1 MEMRRILLTLSL
13 LALPRLLPAQ
23 GVLVAPHYLV
33 MDHRTRSGLVTV
45 YNPGNDP
52 IEVSIG
58 TLFGYPVTD
67 TAGQFTL
74 LTPETPDASL
84 PSATAWVEAY
94 PRRLSLAPRERQTV
108 RLLGRPPASLVDGEY
123 WTRLVVTAKGGTLPV
138 TGVSDTSAIRVGLTL
153 EVRTILPVFYRKG
166 ALETGASISNVRT
179 AVIGDSLE
187 IRARLERQGSA
198 AFIGTL
204 RGSLVDSTGSEV
216 GRFATPL
223 AVYFDVEPRLTM
235 PLAHHRPGRYRLRLE
250 LATEREDL
258 EPDIL
263 LQARPIRDSI
273 EVVIP

>member
-1 MEMRRILLTLSL
+1 MRRTAIVLVLLL
-13 LALPRLLPAQ
+13 LPRLLPAQ

-45 YNPGNDP
+45 YNPGNEP

-67 TAGQFTL
+67 STGQFTL
-74 LTPETPDASL
+74 LTPEHPDSTL
-84 PSATAWVEAY
+84 PSATGWVDAY

-108 RLLGRPPASLVDGEY
+108 RLLGRPPASLNDGEY

-138 TGVSDTSAIRVGLTL
+138 SGVSDTASIRVGLTL

-166 ALETGASISNVRT
+166 ALQTGASISNVRT
-179 AVIGDSLE
+179 AVAADSLE

-204 RGSLVDSTGSEV
+204 RGSLVDSTGREV
-216 GRFATPL
+216 SSFSTPL
-223 AVYFDVEPRLTM
+223 AVYFSVDPRFTM
-235 PLAHHRPGRYRLRLE
+235 PLPQLRPGRYKLRLE

-258 EPDIL
+258 EPEIL

-273 EVVIP
+273 EVRLP